1 MAVTIDQIKKLREQ
15 TGVSMMACKKALEDS
30 NGDFD
35 KAIEFLRKKGMAKA
49 QARSEKTT
57 GEGVIASYIH
67 SNNKIGVLVHLAC
80 ETDFVAKNDD
90 FKEIAR
96 NLAMHIAASA
106 PLYISPEEVPQEL
119 IDKEKE
125 IWKDQLKSEG
135 KPEKIWEQ
143 IMQGK
148 ENKFRDEIS
157 VLRQPYVKNPE
168 ISVEQMINDAVTKL
182 GENIKLV
189 KFVRYSI

>member
-1 MAVTIDQIKKLREQ
+1 MAITIDQIKQLRHQ

-35 KAIEFLRKKGMAKA
+35 KAIEILRKKGMAKA
-49 QARSEKTT
+49 QSRAERTT
-57 GEGVIASYIH
+57 GEGVIESYIH
-67 SNNKIGVLVHLAC
+67 SNNKIGVLVHLGC

-96 NLAMHIAASA
+96 NIAMHVAASA

-125 IWKDQLKSEG
+125 IWKEQLKAEG

-148 ENKFRDEIS
+148 ENKFRDEMS
-157 VLRQPYVKNPE
+157 LLRQPYVKNPE
-168 ISVEQMINDAVTKL
+168 IVVEQMINDSVTKL

>member
-1 MAVTIDQIKKLREQ
+1 MAATIEQIKKLRQQ
-15 TGVSMMACKKALEDS
+15 TGVSMMACKKALEDT

-35 KAIEFLRKKGMAKA
+35 KAIDFLRKKGIAKA
-49 QARSEKTT
+49 QSREERTT
-57 GEGVIASYIH
+57 GEGIIGSYIH
-67 SNNKIGVLVHLAC
+67 SNNKIGVLVHLGC
-80 ETDFVAKNDD
+80 ETDFVAKNED
-90 FKEIAR
+90 FKEAAR
-96 NLAMHIAASA
+96 NIAMHIAASA
-106 PLYISPEEVPQEL
+106 PMYNTPQEVPQEL

-125 IWKDQLKSEG
+125 IWKEQLKSEG

-143 IMQGK
+143 IMEGK

-157 VLRQPYVKNPE
+157 LLRQPYVKNPE
-168 ISVEQMINDAVTKL
+168 ITVEQMITDLITKL